1 MKDGLQKWSNVIY
14 FKSLKSSSMSWYY
27 SQTHFRWIL
36 LDEWVTHWIILK
48 WKWGKQRKRKKGKR
62 EKRQKKKR
70 RNRICPKDPDAHWAH
85 WLQSAIL
92 VISLKRQDLYWARK
106 KTGLPHYILIISPE
120 NKNNCDICYHY
131 HYYKPHLHIPIFLE
145 IMFWL
150 LAFVTLVEDPFG

>member
-1 MKDGLQKWSNVIY
+1 MNALGRVSY
-14 FKSLKSSSMSWYY
+14 SLDFSEM
-27 SQTHFRWIL
+27 
-36 LDEWVTHWIILK
+36 EM
-48 WKWGKQRKRKKGKR
+48 GKTKKKKER
-62 EKRQKKKR
+62 EKKKKKKKER

-120 NKNNCDICYHY
+120 NKNNCDICLQYCYHY

-145 IMFWL
+145 IMF
-150 LAFVTLVEDPFG
+150 